1 MKKEPPSRSIRRHLT
16 VTIVAGTLVL
26 LFVAGSILL
35 GVIHRRL
42 VNDFDRILDAE
53 AAMLIRNAE
62 RKGGILFW
70 DVPDTYSAGSR
81 EDADPAYCQLFLKD
95 GTVVGLSQT
104 LGTDDLPRL
113 DARDSA
119 AWDARLPNGR
129 RGRLVQRRFY
139 PKVGE
144 LDMQVQP
151 EDQQEQSFEIPAGM
165 DPASVE
171 LVLVVARS
179 REPLDALLGSLYLA
193 VVGVAVTLALA
204 LAWLVRRAITRALL
218 PIEEINAQISAIAP
232 GTLDKRL
239 HVSAPPVELAA
250 IEATVNRLLNRVEQA
265 FERER
270 RFSNDL
276 AHELR
281 TPIAELRTACE
292 VGARWPDDPEST
304 RQFFQD
310 TGEIAIHLEKIVG
323 ALLTLARSQGGT
335 SQGLA
340 RSLKLH
346 ACVQGCWERAEGTG
360 KFLAFQ
366 NHISPEITALCDGD
380 ILEIILRNLVENA
393 ISHGQPGTAV
403 ECHASILADG
413 VELRLANTTH
423 DLEPA
428 DLDRVFD
435 RFWRKEESRTDR
447 SHVGLGLSIAK
458 ALCEMSGLRL
468 AVALRERIFE
478 ASIAFPTPA
487 LSEKNPPS
495 LSRS

>member
-1 MKKEPPSRSIRRHLT
+1 MKAEPPTRSIRRQLT
-16 VTIVAGTLVL
+16 VTIVAGTLIL

-42 VNDFDRILDAE
+42 VRDFDRILDAE

-62 RKGGILFW
+62 RKAGILFW

-81 EDADPAYCQLFLKD
+81 GTAEPAYCQLFLKD

-113 DARDSA
+113 DARGSA
-119 AWDARLPNGR
+119 EWDARLPDGR

-144 LDMQVQP
+144 LDMQVLP
-151 EDQQEQSFEIPAGM
+151 DDPQEQSFEIPSGM

-179 REPLDALLGSLYLA
+179 REPLDSLLGSLYLA
-193 VVGVAVTLALA
+193 VAGVAVTLALA

-218 PIEEINAQISAIAP
+218 PIEDINAQISAIAP
-232 GTLDKRL
+232 DSLDKRL
-239 HVSAPPVELAA
+239 HISAPPVELAA

-292 VGARWPDDPEST
+292 VGERWPDDPEST
-304 RQFFQD
+304 RQFFHD
-310 TGEIAIHLEKIVG
+310 TREIALHLEKIVG
-323 ALLTLARSQGGT
+323 ALLTLSRSEGGNSMLQT
-335 SQGLA
+335 RRIELQDFV
-340 RSLKLH
+340 R
-346 ACVQGCWERAEGTG
+346 GCWQRAMVPE
-360 KFLAFQ
+360 KPLQFQESIAPDLAVD
-366 NHISPEITALCDGD
+366 CDED
-380 ILEIILRNLVENA
+380 ILGIILRNLMENA
-393 ISHGQPGTAV
+393 ISHSETNTVV
-403 ECHASILADG
+403 ECAAVASPDG
-413 VELRLANTTH
+413 VELRLTNTAK
-423 DLEPA
+423 DLGRE
-428 DLDRVFD
+428 DVEHVFE
-435 RFWRKEESRTDR
+435 RFWRKDESRTDR
-447 SHVGLGLSIAK
+447 RHIGLGLSIAK
-458 ALCEMSGLRL
+458 AMCEMLGLRL
-468 AVALRERIFE
+468 RVDLIEGGRFE
-478 ASIAFPTPA
+478 VKILFPTVTRP
-487 LSEKNPPS
+487 
-495 LSRS
+495 

>member
-1 MKKEPPSRSIRRHLT
+1 MKAEPPSRSIRRQLT
-16 VTIVAGTLVL
+16 VTIVAGTLIL
-26 LFVAGSILL
+26 LFAAGSILL

-42 VNDFDRILDAE
+42 VGNFDQLLDAE

-62 RKGGILFW
+62 RKAGILFW

-81 EDADPAYCQLFLKD
+81 GTADPAYCQLFLKD

-113 DARDSA
+113 DARGPA
-119 AWDARLPNGR
+119 VWNARLPDGR

-144 LDMQVQP
+144 SDMQVLP
-151 EDQQEQSFEIPAGM
+151 DDPQEQSFEIPAGV
-165 DPASVE
+165 DPAGIE

-193 VVGVAVTLALA
+193 VVAVAVILALA

-232 GTLDKRL
+232 DTLDKRL
-239 HVSAPPVELAA
+239 HISAPPVELAA

-292 VGARWPDDPEST
+292 VGERWPDDPENT
-304 RQFFQD
+304 RLFFHD
-310 TGEIAIHLEKIVG
+310 TREIALHLEKIVT
-323 ALLTLARSQGGT
+323 ALLTLSRSEGGNAILQT
-335 SQGLA
+335 RRIELPGFV
-340 RSLKLH
+340 R
-346 ACVQGCWERAEGTG
+346 GCWQHAAIPG
-360 KFLAFQ
+360 KELQLLENIPPELAVD
-366 NHISPEITALCDGD
+366 CDED
-380 ILEIILRNLVENA
+380 ILGIILRNLMENA
-393 ISHGQPGTAV
+393 VAHSEPGTVV
-403 ECHASILADG
+403 ECAAVTVPGG
-413 VELRLANTTH
+413 VELRLTNTAK

-428 DLDRVFD
+428 DLEHVFD
-435 RFWRKEESRTDR
+435 RFWRKDESRTDR
-447 SHVGLGLSIAK
+447 RHIGLGLSIARS
-458 ALCEMSGLRL
+458 LCEMLGLRL
-468 AVALRERIFE
+468 GVDLIESGRFQ
-478 ASIAFPTPA
+478 ASILFPANKRP
-487 LSEKNPPS
+487 
-495 LSRS
+495 